1 MRSINELQK
10 AVKSYERGVAPG
22 GKGGRKGSKAGFGM
36 PEYVEA
42 GVQTDESNL
51 PNLLNKKKGAQ
62 SQAALHMKM

>member
-1 MRSINELQK
+1 MQEKNKSLKEQRDQMRSINELQK

-42 GVQTDESNL
+42 GV
-51 PNLLNKKKGAQ
+51 
-62 SQAALHMKM
+62 